1 MIVDVNII
9 VPNKVVEVTFTD
21 GSKQKSVCKE
31 PDVFNLEQAISICIT
46 KQIMGG
52 SSKYNS
58 SVKAGMKVYQDKIK
72 TEAADK
78 AEQERIEKKTH

>member
-52 SSKYNS
+52 SSKYNRLS
-58 SVKAGMKVYQDKIK
+58 CKIQQHDWIV
-72 TEAADK
+72 AFSWSFI
-78 AEQERIEKKTH
+78 IEC